1 MKHGAER
8 LLTAVC
14 APTAL
19 AILALVFAVAPAV
32 AETRVCVTST
42 VSEPFV
48 MPGGFEHAPGNLRLC
63 HGSEYSPSRMMHV
76 GYVDRTPVGMLFSR
90 RGLSEAPTDTKP
102 FMVFARDR
110 QGRLHLYG
118 FSVPG
123 RDGMETF
130 LLEGSA
136 VNHAQLSKQVARGA

>member
-8 LLTAVC
+8 HLTAVC
-14 APTAL
+14 ARTVL
-19 AILALVFAVAPAV
+19 AILALVLLAAPAM
-32 AETRVCVTST
+32 ARVCVTST

-63 HGSEYSPSRMMHV
+63 HGPEYSPSRMMHV
-76 GYVDRTPVGMLFSR
+76 GYVDRAPVGMLFSR
-90 RGLSEAPTDTKP
+90 RGMSEAPTDTEP
-102 FMVFARDR
+102 YMVFGRDR

-123 RDGMETF
+123 TNGMETF

-136 VNHAQLSKQVARGA
+136 VDPARLSKQVARGA